1 MVMVKVV
8 FGHIDFIGVMVDSQ
22 ELRYAHEELLKQKT
36 ALQGRLQDRDSEIE
50 RLRNQVLLPNS
61 WGYSMLHV
69 DRVVNVHI
77 KWLMFTQ
84 SG

>member
-1 MVMVKVV
+1 MLRGMKADGYGEGS

-50 RLRNQVLLPNS
+50 RLRNQVLLPIS
-61 WGYSMLHV
+61 
-69 DRVVNVHI
+69 
-77 KWLMFTQ
+77 
-84 SG
+84 